1 MASGNAFGE
10 PKFVQSKCTAMEN
23 VSMLIN
29 ILFLVTAVAAVL
41 IFFKATHYSKSAIII
56 ISIWI
61 LLQTILGL
69 KGFYTNWD
77 TMPPRFPL
85 MIIPPVLF
93 IVILM
98 WLKKGRAFIDSL
110 SLETLTILHA
120 IRIPVE
126 ICLYYL
132 FLATLIPRSMT
143 FEGSNFDVLSGV
155 TAPFV
160 YYFAFVAKKMQWKLL
175 LAWNIICLALLLN
188 VVITAILSAK
198 TPFQQFAF
206 DQPNIG
212 VTYFPF
218 VFLPAVV
225 VPIVLLS
232 HLASIRQI
240 LRRESR
246 ISALAH

>member
-1 MASGNAFGE
+1 
-10 PKFVQSKCTAMEN
+10 MEN
-23 VSMLIN
+23 VSIIIEL
-29 ILFLVTAVAAVL
+29 LFLVTVIAAVL
-41 IFFKATHYSKSAIII
+41 LFLKATHYSKWVIIVLL
-56 ISIWI
+56 IWI
-61 LLQTILGL
+61 AIQSLLGL
-69 KGFYTNWD
+69 KGFYTNW
-77 TMPPRFPL
+77 TARPTRFPL
-85 MIIPPVLF
+85 MIVPPVLG

-98 WLKKGRAFIDSL
+98 SVKKGRAFIDSL
-110 SLETLTILHA
+110 NLETLTILHA

-132 FLATLIPRSMT
+132 FLATLIPRTMT
-143 FEGSNFDVLSGV
+143 FEGSNFDLLSGIS
-155 TAPFV
+155 APFI
-160 YYFAFVAKKMQWKLL
+160 YYFAFVAKKMQWKFL

-212 VTYFPF
+212 ITYFPF
-218 VFLPAVV
+218 VLLPSVL
-225 VPIVLLS
+225 VPIVLFS

-240 LRRESR
+240 LRKDSR

>member
-1 MASGNAFGE
+1 
-10 PKFVQSKCTAMEN
+10 MEN
-23 VSMLIN
+23 VSIIIQL
-29 ILFLVTAVAAVL
+29 LFLVTVIAAVL
-41 IFFKATHYSKSAIII
+41 LFLKAAHYSKWAIIALL
-56 ISIWI
+56 SWI
-61 LLQTILGL
+61 VIQSFLGL
-69 KGFYTNWD
+69 KGFYANLTAI
-77 TMPPRFPL
+77 PPRFPV
-85 MIIPPVLF
+85 MIVPPVLC
-93 IVILM
+93 IVTLM
-98 WLKKGRAFIDSL
+98 LVKKGRAFIDSL
-110 SLETLTILHA
+110 NVETLTILHA

-132 FLATLIPRSMT
+132 FVATLIPRTMT
-143 FEGSNFDVLSGV
+143 FEGSNFDLLSGI

-160 YYFAFVAKKMQWKLL
+160 YHFAFVTKKMQWKFL

-188 VVITAILSAK
+188 VVITAILSAR

-218 VFLPAVV
+218 VLLPAVV

-246 ISALAH
+246 ITALAH